1 MPVLTASNSLYLH
14 IPFCTVRCTY
24 CAFNTYINLE
34 SLIEPFTNALIREIE
49 CVARSSSGL
58 KLHTIY
64 FGGGTPS
71 LLSHIQIGRI
81 LSTVRREFELAV
93 DAEISMEANP
103 DDIHLDYVH
112 ALMEQ
117 GINRLS
123 LGMQSA
129 NNREL
134 QLFGRRHDADTIHRA
149 VAASRRAGLKN
160 LNLDLIFGIPHQT
173 LNDWEVSLDQLL
185 WLHPEHISVY
195 ALGLEDGTAMNSW
208 VQKGK
213 LPLPDDDLTAD
224 MYEFADEYFNTQG
237 YQQYEISN
245 WSLPSRECKHNKQYW
260 LNLPYLGLGP
270 GAHGYM
276 DRLRY
281 ETILSPHRYI
291 NLLINSD
298 TSRAF
303 PLTPA
308 VNDWHEID
316 TDTEIA
322 ETLLMGLRLTQTG
335 ISRFDFVQRFGKDVM
350 ECHGSTIEKFVE
362 SGLLIL
368 DDKKLILSPKG
379 RFLSNMIFREFV

>member
-1 MPVLTASNSLYLH
+1 MSVLTASNSLYLH

-49 CVARSSSGL
+49 FVARSHSGL
-58 KLHTIY
+58 RLHTIY

-71 LLSHIQIGRI
+71 LLSHTQIGRI
-81 LSTVRREFELAV
+81 LSTVRREFDLDA

-103 DDIHLDYVH
+103 DDIHIDYVL

-149 VAASRRAGLKN
+149 VAAARRAGLKT

-173 LNDWEVSLDQLL
+173 LSDWEVSLNQLL
-185 WLHPEHISVY
+185 VLHPEHLSIY

-224 MYEFADEYFNTQG
+224 MYEFADEYLNNHG

-276 DRLRY
+276 EHLRY

-291 NLLINSD
+291 NLLTNSD
-298 TSRAF
+298 ASRKF

-316 TDTEIA
+316 RDTEIA

-335 ISRFDFVQRFGKDVM
+335 INRFDFVQRFGSDVM
-350 ECHGSTIEKFVE
+350 DYHGSTIEKFAE

-368 DDKKLILSPKG
+368 DDKMLKLSPKG